1 MSLAIDARLAF
12 GDNWQRTFGAHCF
25 LALQNPTP
33 MTELQTK
40 LEWRYATKKMDPAK
54 AVPQEKVDRILE
66 AVRLAPSSSGLQ
78 PYEVLVVTSAAVREQ
93 IKPIAWGQAQIT
105 EGSHLLVFAAW
116 DNYTADRINQMFDF
130 TNAQR
135 GGSTEAGDAYRKNL
149 LASYTVRDPQVNF
162 EHAARQA
169 YIGLGVALVAAAF
182 EEVDSTP
189 MEGFDPKALDQILN
203 LSERGLRSVA
213 IMPLGY
219 READKD
225 WLVNLPKVRR
235 PSAEFVTEVK

>member
-1 MSLAIDARLAF
+1 MCIR
-12 GDNWQRTFGAHCF
+12 
-25 LALQNPTP
+25 
-33 MTELQTK
+33 
-40 LEWRYATKKMDPAK
+40 
-54 AVPQEKVDRILE
+54 DRI
-66 AVRLAPSSSGLQ
+66 
-78 PYEVLVVTSAAVREQ
+78 
-93 IKPIAWGQAQIT
+93 KPVAYGQAQVT

-116 DNYTADRINQMFDF
+116 DNYTADRINQMFDY

-149 LASYTVRDPQVNF
+149 LANYTARDPQINF

-189 MEGFDPKALDQILN
+189 MEGFDPKALDQLLN

-235 PSAEFVTEVK
+235 PSAEFVTQVN